1 MKKLHEQ
8 GQVHFEKIENY
19 RKPVYHDGRK
29 DEKEGHLLQHV
40 ENLVIA
46 PILEDSKERIV
57 YGDPIPLDD
66 KVLIDISNTMVDQTP
81 IFSSYCAEI
90 DPETNI
96 IKV

>member
-57 YGDPIPLDD
+57 YGDPKPLAD
-66 KVLIDISNTMVDQTP
+66 KALIDTSNTMVDQTP